1 VKRGRF
7 IALFGVAAIVLCA
20 LACRHVESTG
30 ERYYN
35 LDSLLQAQ
43 TQLLISTKAS
53 LTKNAY
59 LGERKETKK
68 FSPDSLG
75 WIDEFGTLSELAL
88 INKSIYRGM
97 YSVRDEQDSKSNLR
111 ILSYAIKDQK
121 EESKIPVRNVRIYYL
136 GSLDRIKRI
145 EGTYNEE
152 NELYSGSHILSIEL
166 QDVYNKTMI
175 TSYSIV
181 GHQKMILADSVDFT
195 IEGRIGIN

>member
-7 IALFGVAAIVLCA
+7 IALLGVAAIVLCA
-20 LACRHVESTG
+20 LACRPVESTG

-59 LGERKETKK
+59 LGEKKETKK

-121 EESKIPVRNVRIYYL
+121 GESKIPVRNVRIYYL

-152 NELYSGSHILSIEL
+152 NELYSGSHSLSIEL

>member
-1 VKRGRF
+1 VKGRRF
-7 IALFGVAAIVLCA
+7 IDLIGVVAIVLGA
-20 LACRHVESTG
+20 LACRPVENTG

-59 LGERKETKK
+59 LGKRKETKK

-88 INKSIYRGM
+88 INKPIYRGM
-97 YSVRDEQDSKSNLR
+97 YSVRDEQDNKSNLR

-121 EESKIPVRNVRIYYL
+121 KESKIPVRNVRIYYL

-152 NELYSGSHILSIEL
+152 NELYSGSHRLSIEL

-195 IEGRIGIN
+195 IEGQIGIN

>member
-1 VKRGRF
+1 VKQKRF
-7 IALFGVAAIVLCA
+7 LSLIGVAAIALFV
-20 LACRHVESTG
+20 LACRPVENTG

-53 LTKNAY
+53 LTKSAY

-88 INKSIYRGM
+88 INKPIYRGM
-97 YSVRDEQDSKSNLR
+97 YSVTDEQDSKSNLR
-111 ILSYAIKDQK
+111 ILSYAIKDKK
-121 EESKIPVRNVRIYYL
+121 EKSKIPVRDVRIYYL

-145 EGTYNEE
+145 EGSYNEE
-152 NELYSGSHILSIEL
+152 NELYRGAHRLSIEL

>member
-1 VKRGRF
+1 VKQRRF
-7 IALFGVAAIVLCA
+7 VGLIGVAGIVLCA
-20 LACRHVESTG
+20 IACKPVENTS

-43 TQLLISTKAS
+43 TQLLISTKPS
-53 LTKNAY
+53 LTKSAY
-59 LGERKETKK
+59 LGERKETKR

-88 INKSIYRGM
+88 INKPIYRGM

-111 ILSYAIKDQK
+111 ILSYVIKDK
-121 EESKIPVRNVRIYYL
+121 EEESKIPVRNVRIYYL

-145 EGTYNEE
+145 EGSYNEE
-152 NELYSGSHILSIEL
+152 NELYRGTHRLSIEL

-175 TSYSIV
+175 TSYSIE

-195 IEGRIGIN
+195 IEGQIGIN

>member
-1 VKRGRF
+1 VKQRRF
-7 IALFGVAAIVLCA
+7 VSLSGLAAIVLCA
-20 LACRHVESTG
+20 FACKPVENKG

-43 TQLLISTKAS
+43 TQLLITTKAS
-53 LTKNAY
+53 LTKSAY

-68 FSPDSLG
+68 LSPDSLG

-88 INKSIYRGM
+88 INKPIYRGM
-97 YSVRDEQDSKSNLR
+97 YSVMDEQDNKSNLR
-111 ILSYAIKDQK
+111 ILSYAIKDRKQEGK
-121 EESKIPVRNVRIYYL
+121 LPVRNVRIYYL

-145 EGTYNEE
+145 EGTYREE
-152 NELYSGSHILSIEL
+152 NELYRGSHTLSIEL

-195 IEGRIGIN
+195 IEGQIGIN